1 MEPNV
6 KTETEEKLIPV
17 TVKNQMVPE
26 FDGSRTSA
34 AAGFDAI
41 ARADTAGRVAR
52 FEIVVNTAAT
62 MPPNFRV
69 EPKSGR
75 IWHLVSGTDTWVPW
89 EFGERGV
96 FVKRA
101 ALGSITKD

>member
-6 KTETEEKLIPV
+6 KPETEEKLIPV
-17 TVKNQMVPE
+17 TVKNQKVPE

-34 AAGFDAI
+34 GAGFEAI
-41 ARADTAGRVAR
+41 ARGDTAGRVSR
-52 FEIVVNTAAT
+52 FEILVNLAAA

-69 EPKSGR
+69 EPKTGR
-75 IWHLVSGTDTWVPW
+75 IWRLVSGTDTWVPW
-89 EFGERGV
+89 EFGDRGV